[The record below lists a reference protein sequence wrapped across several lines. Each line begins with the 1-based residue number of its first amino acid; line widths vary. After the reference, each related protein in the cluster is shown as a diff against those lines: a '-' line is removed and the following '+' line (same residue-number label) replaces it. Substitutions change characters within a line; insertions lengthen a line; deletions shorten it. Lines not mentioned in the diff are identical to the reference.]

1 MVDGKFLKRDGYLI
15 QFDRKYIVREVE
27 ERKERLFNTT
37 GSKLMQYYPVYVWA
51 KYRAGPSPALLW
63 YNYIRNCIYLY
74 CIL

>member
-15 QFDRKYIVREVE
+15 GFDRKYIVREVE

-37 GSKLMQYYPVYVWA
+37 GSKLMQYYPAYVWA
-51 KYRAGPSPALLW
+51 KYRAGSSPALR